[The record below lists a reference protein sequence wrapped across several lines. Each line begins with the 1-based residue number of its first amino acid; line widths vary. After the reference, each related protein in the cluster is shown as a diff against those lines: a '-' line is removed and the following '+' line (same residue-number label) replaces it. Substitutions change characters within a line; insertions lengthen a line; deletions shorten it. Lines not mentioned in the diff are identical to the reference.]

1 MLMLQVVDLL
11 KVIMEIHGLLTDR
24 MKLMEWGGY
33 YKLNSYFYAPK
44 DDPKHNSKWREL
56 YTERRN

>member
-1 MLMLQVVDLL
+1 
-11 KVIMEIHGLLTDR
+11 METLGQQKIAL
-24 MKLMEWGGY
+24 KLMKWGGY

-56 YTERRN
+56 YTVMKKLKQK